1 MSKKVEDE
9 QKARQ
14 NRFPHDRIA
23 FYSSEGT
30 AARDACIFQKYKE
43 RSISLGMAISSIA
56 SNNYLQN
63 ITEEQ
68 FMNEL
73 KLCGYTTPVMQNI
86 EQDIREYAKKHKEVE
101 E

>member
-1 MSKKVEDE
+1 MSKKIEE
-9 QKARQ
+9 AQKARQ
-14 NRFPHDRIA
+14 ERFPHDRIA
-23 FYSSEGT
+23 FYTSESI

-43 RSISLGMAISSIA
+43 RSISLGMAMSSIA

-68 FMNEL
+68 FMNEF